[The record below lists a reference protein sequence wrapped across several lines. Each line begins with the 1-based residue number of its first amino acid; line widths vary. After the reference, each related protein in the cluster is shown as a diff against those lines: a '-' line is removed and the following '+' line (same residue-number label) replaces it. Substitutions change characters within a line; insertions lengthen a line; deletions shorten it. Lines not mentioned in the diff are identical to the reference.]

1 MAQFVVEGLDGLI
14 HSFEALE
21 QVSND
26 EWDGILEKQADHL
39 TRELQLRGQG
49 YGVGSGKLLRSI
61 KPGKPKEAKNG
72 GRQVVVAPRGK
83 RVRGKK
89 NPKAITNAEIAFHV
103 NYGNRGGEA
112 KPFWSDTVEI
122 SQPSLVKIA
131 EDGLDEVLKKHN
143 L

>member
-21 QVSND
+21 RVSND
-26 EWDGILEKQADHL
+26 EWDGILKKEADHL
-39 TRELQLRGQG
+39 TQQLKLRGRG
-49 YGVGSGKLLRSI
+49 YGVGSGKLLQSI

-72 GRQVVVAPRGK
+72 GRQIVVAPRGK

-89 NPKAITNAEIAFHV
+89 NPKTITNAEIAFHV
-103 NYGNRGGEA
+103 NYGGRNTTA
-112 KPFWSDTVEI
+112 VPYWSDTVEI
-122 SQPSLVKIA
+122 SQASLIKIA